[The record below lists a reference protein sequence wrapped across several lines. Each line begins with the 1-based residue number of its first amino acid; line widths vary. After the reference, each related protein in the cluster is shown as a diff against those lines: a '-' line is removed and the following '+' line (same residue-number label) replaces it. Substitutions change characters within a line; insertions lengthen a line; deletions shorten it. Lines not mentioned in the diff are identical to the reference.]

1 MNYFFTTITIACMWV
16 GRCKKQIFWAA
27 MKRDLLGWSKW
38 AGATA
43 NEEKL
48 LFDGDICRLPL
59 HC

>member
-1 MNYFFTTITIACMWV
+1 MWV